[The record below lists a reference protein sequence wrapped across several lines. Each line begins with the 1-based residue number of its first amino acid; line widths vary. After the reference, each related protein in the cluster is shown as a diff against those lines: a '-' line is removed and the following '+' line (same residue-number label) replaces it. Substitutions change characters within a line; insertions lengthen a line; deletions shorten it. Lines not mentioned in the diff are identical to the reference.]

1 MPAAARGSGADTV
14 STHHGCD
21 ATTVTAACYG
31 DVFVNSKGIVRFDD
45 AVHIHTYLV
54 GRSCVPHAPT
64 MSDNCSGTV
73 YVNGKKAAF
82 LGSLYAGHDITSGS
96 VNVNIGF

>member
-21 ATTVTAACYG
+21 ATTVTAACSG
-31 DVFVNSKGIVRFDD
+31 DVFVNSKGIVRFGD
-45 AVHIHTYLV
+45 AVASHNYPV
-54 GRSCVPHAPT
+54 PPCMPHAPT